1 MSDDRSDAARD
12 ATSGVQHGPLEDRHR
27 QLGAQFAEFGGWL
40 MPVSY
45 AGTVSEHHATRDA
58 VGLFD
63 VSHLGKAG
71 VRGPGAASFVNAALT
86 NDLDRIG
93 PGQAQYTLCCT
104 ESGGVIDD
112 LIAYYLAD
120 DEIFLVPNAA
130 NTAAVVAAL
139 AAAAPAGVSVTDEHR
154 SRAVLAV
161 QGPRSA
167 DVLHRLGLPTE
178 MDYMAFTDA
187 EYGGV
192 PVRVCRSGYTGEH
205 GYELLPPWDRATEL
219 FDALVAAVTDAGGQ
233 LAGLGAR
240 DTLRT
245 EMGYPLHG
253 HELSL
258 DISPLQARCG
268 WAIGWTKE
276 AFFGRDALLAEKAAG
291 PRRLLWGLRATGRGV
306 LRPQLRV
313 LDGAAQVGITTS
325 GTFSPTLNTGIA
337 LALLDAD
344 ADVAAGAR
352 LTVDVRGRPVE
363 CDVVRPP
370 FVTAKVR

>member
-1 MSDDRSDAARD
+1 MSEL
-12 ATSGVQHGPLEDRHR
+12 QHGPLEDRHR
-27 QLGAQFAEFGGWL
+27 ELGASFAEFGGWL

-45 AGTVSEHHATRDA
+45 AGTVAEHNATRST

-63 VSHLGKAG
+63 VSHLGKAT
-71 VRGPGAASFVNAALT
+71 VAGPGAAAFVNSTLT
-86 NDLDRIG
+86 NDLGRIG
-93 PGQAQYTLCCT
+93 PGKAQYTLCCN

-112 LIAYYLAD
+112 LIAYYVAD

-139 AAAAPAGVSVTDEHR
+139 GEAAPAGISVTDEHR

-161 QGPRSA
+161 QGPRSTE
-167 DVLHRLGLPTE
+167 VLAGLGLPTE
-178 MDYMAFTDA
+178 MDYMAFADA
-187 EYGGV
+187 SYAGV

-205 GYELLPPWDRATEL
+205 GYELLPEWESTAVV
-219 FDALVAAVTDAGGQ
+219 FDALAAAVAQAGGE

-258 DISPLQARCG
+258 AISPLQARCG
-268 WAIGWTKE
+268 WAIGWKKP
-276 AFFGRDALLAEKAAG
+276 AFFGREALQAEKAAG
-291 PRRLLWGLRATGRGV
+291 PARLLRGLRATGRGV
-306 LRPQLRV
+306 LRAELAV
-313 LDGAAQVGITTS
+313 LDGDRQVGITTS
-325 GTFSPTLNTGIA
+325 GTFSPTLKAGIA
-337 LALLDAD
+337 LALIDAD
-344 ADVAAGAR
+344 AGIDDGAQ

-363 CDVVRPP
+363 CEVVQPP
-370 FVTAKVR
+370 FVTAKTR

>member
-1 MSDDRSDAARD
+1 MSEL
-12 ATSGVQHGPLEDRHR
+12 QHGPLEDRHR
-27 QLGAQFAEFGGWL
+27 ELGASFAEFGGWL

-45 AGTVSEHHATRDA
+45 AGTVAEHNATRES

-63 VSHLGKAG
+63 VSHLGKAT
-71 VRGPGAASFVNAALT
+71 VAGPGAAEFVNATLT
-86 NDLDRIG
+86 NDLNRIG
-93 PGQAQYTLCCT
+93 PGKAQYTLCCN

-112 LIAYYLAD
+112 LIAYYVSD

-139 AAAAPAGVSVTDEHR
+139 QAAAPAGVRVTDEHR

-161 QGPRSA
+161 QGPKSTE
-167 DVLHRLGLPTE
+167 VLAGLGLPTE
-178 MDYMAFTDA
+178 MDYMGFADA
-187 EYGGV
+187 TYSGV

-205 GYELLPPWDRATEL
+205 GYELLPAWDSAGVV
-219 FDALVAAVTDAGGQ
+219 FDALVAAVTGLGGE

-268 WAIGWTKE
+268 WAIGWKKD

-291 PRRLLWGLRATGRGV
+291 PARLLRGLRVTGRGV
-306 LRPQLRV
+306 LRADLAV
-313 LDGAAQVGITTS
+313 LSGDRQVGITTS
-325 GTFSPTLNTGIA
+325 GTFSPTIKAGIA
-337 LALLDAD
+337 LALIDAD
-344 ADVAAGAR
+344 AGISDGAQV
-352 LTVDVRGRPVE
+352 TVDVRGRAVE
-363 CDVVRPP
+363 CEVVAPP
-370 FVTAKVR
+370 FVTAKTR